1 MLHLIVMMTDVV
13 VSLICSDLSKVR
25 ILIQGGMEM
34 LKHKVRKVKVLLDDW
49 VVKAVLL
56 VLGVW
61 STHPQP

>member
-1 MLHLIVMMTDVV
+1 MLHLSDLVLDVV
-13 VSLICSDLSKVR
+13 IAVICSDLPKVR

-34 LKHKVRKVKVLLDDW
+34 LKHKVRKVRVLFDNW